1 MAARRDRPRK
11 RRLEILGG
19 RFFVN
24 PMVRG
29 LFRAGISPPRTLL
42 LETVGRR
49 SGAIRHTPLNY
60 MREGDRIWVLAQ
72 HSTHAGWVRNMQAR
86 PQVRVRIGRTWHD
99 AVGSLQPEDDVR
111 ARARS
116 FANGPVGRMLAVG
129 VMRALE
135 SDPVSVAL
143 DLR

>member
-1 MAARRDRPRK
+1 VRDRPRK

-19 RFFVN
+19 RFLVN

-29 LFRAGISPPRTLL
+29 LFRIGVSPPRTLL
-42 LETVGRR
+42 LETVGRK

-60 MREGDRIWVLAQ
+60 VRDGDRIWVIAQ
-72 HSTHAGWVRNMQAR
+72 HSTHAGWVRNFQAQ
-86 PQVRVRIGRTWHD
+86 PQVRVRTGRTWHD
-99 AVGSLQPEDDVR
+99 AMATLQPADDVR

-116 FANGPVGRMLAVG
+116 FAKGPVGRAFAAG

-135 SDPVSVAL
+135 SDPVSVSI